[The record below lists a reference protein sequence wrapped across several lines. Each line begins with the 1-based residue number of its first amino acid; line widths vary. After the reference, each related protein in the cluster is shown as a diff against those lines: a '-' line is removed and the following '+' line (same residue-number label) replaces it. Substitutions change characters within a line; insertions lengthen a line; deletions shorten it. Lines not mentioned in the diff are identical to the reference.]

1 MVSICPVCPIWTKQ
15 DIQMNNDETSKK
27 LKKNRIILI
36 FLGAFFALPYLV
48 VFIYQSY
55 PDLSEKT
62 GMSNK
67 GDLFSP
73 VHSIK
78 QVATDEFDE
87 LKGKWTIIYI
97 SGASCDQACFNQHF
111 TMRQVRLASAK
122 RRYKIERLNL
132 ITTGTIDD
140 DYNLLLSEFPNEKQI
155 FLQSDKNIMQNF
167 DELTIEEQVGR
178 VYLMDPFLNI
188 VLRYPAQVNPKDL
201 LHDINKIIP
210 E

>member
-1 MVSICPVCPIWTKQ
+1 
-15 DIQMNNDETSKK
+15 MNNDEPKNK

-55 PDLSEKT
+55 PDLSVKT

-73 VHSIK
+73 VHSIA
-78 QVATDEFDE
+78 QVATGEFEE
-87 LKGKWTIIYI
+87 LKGSWTIIYI
-97 SGASCDQACFNQHF
+97 SGASCDQECFNQHY

-122 RRYKIERLNL
+122 RRYKIKRLNL
-132 ITTGTIDD
+132 ITTESIDD
-140 DYNLLLSEFPNEKQI
+140 AYVQLLGGFPAEKQI
-155 FLQSDKNIMQNF
+155 VLNF
-167 DELTIEEQVGR
+167 DNKILQQFDDLSIEEQTGR
-178 VYLMDPFLNI
+178 IYLMDPFLNI
-188 VLRYPAQVNPKDL
+188 VLRYSMQTDPKDL
-201 LHDINKIIP
+201 LHDINKLVS